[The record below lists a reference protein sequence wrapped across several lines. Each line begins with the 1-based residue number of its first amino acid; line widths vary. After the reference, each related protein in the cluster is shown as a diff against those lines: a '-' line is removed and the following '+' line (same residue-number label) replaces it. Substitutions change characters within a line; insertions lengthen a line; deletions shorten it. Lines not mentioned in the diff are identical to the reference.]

1 MNVLHILIVIE
12 SCCTTFVVDL
22 LLSSILLDQYTF
34 FFFFVVVV
42 DVVFVVSVLLRLRII
57 FYRNIMNGYL
67 YHHQRSLGNV
77 DATMVMMMIDTSLK
91 HTSDVVG
98 RILQSINLGGN
109 CSTKIYWIHDEK
121 GNENGWGEE
130 KGSRVTS

>member
-1 MNVLHILIVIE
+1 
-12 SCCTTFVVDL
+12 
-22 LLSSILLDQYTF
+22 
-34 FFFFVVVV
+34 
-42 DVVFVVSVLLRLRII
+42 
-57 FYRNIMNGYL
+57 MNGYL
-67 YHHQRSLGNV
+67 YHHQRSLRNV

-121 GNENGWGEE
+121 RNENGE
-130 KGSRVTS
+130 KRKEAESLVLQSRENSRATEYKNDISNDLCRRRVVP